1 MFEEYT
7 TQTTESDR
15 ELMVLRLYDELYE
28 DVITY
33 EDYVDYTYLY

>member
-1 MFEEYT
+1 MYEEYT

-15 ELMVLRLYDELYE
+15 ELMILRLYDELYE

-33 EDYVDYTYLY
+33 DDYVDYTVLY